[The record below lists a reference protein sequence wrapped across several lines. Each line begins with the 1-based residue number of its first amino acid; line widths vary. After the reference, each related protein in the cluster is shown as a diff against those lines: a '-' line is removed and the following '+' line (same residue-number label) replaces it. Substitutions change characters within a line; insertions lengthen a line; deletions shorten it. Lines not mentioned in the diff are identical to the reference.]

1 MEKIRLF
8 KPSVGGEELKNIRKV
23 FKASWLG
30 YGALVN
36 TFEKK
41 FAKFIGTKFAVAVNS
56 GTAAL
61 HALFYVL
68 AVNSVGKAITQ
79 YLGVDRAF

>member
-1 MEKIRLF
+1 MISLNLDDR
-8 KPSVGGEELKNIRKV
+8 
-23 FKASWLG
+23 
-30 YGALVN
+30 
-36 TFEKK
+36 
-41 FAKFIGTKFAVAVNS
+41 FIEVVLILS